1 MISWEIY
8 GLSPNKNKGDNYMT
22 GIYKITNTVN
32 NKIYIGQSIF
42 IEKRWAQHKSPYEQ
56 ERYKDKP
63 LYKAFQKYGLNN
75 FIFEVIEECPP
86 EILNEREKYWIST
99 LRTLCHEKGYNVTSG
114 GSSTANDNHPRHK
127 LTKED
132 VIDIRTRY
140 NNKERCKEVENIY
153 KNRIGHSG
161 FSKIWKGETWKNI
174 MPEVYTEENKNFHLH
189 NTGQKGS
196 SNGRAKLTE
205 DEVYSIRLRKK
216 NGECFQ
222 DVYEDYQYT
231 GIKRDSFY
239 QTWLGYNWKHIIVE

>member
-174 MPEVYTEENKNFHLH
+174 MPEV
-189 NTGQKGS
+189 
-196 SNGRAKLTE
+196 
-205 DEVYSIRLRKK
+205 
-216 NGECFQ
+216 
-222 DVYEDYQYT
+222 
-231 GIKRDSFY
+231 
-239 QTWLGYNWKHIIVE
+239 